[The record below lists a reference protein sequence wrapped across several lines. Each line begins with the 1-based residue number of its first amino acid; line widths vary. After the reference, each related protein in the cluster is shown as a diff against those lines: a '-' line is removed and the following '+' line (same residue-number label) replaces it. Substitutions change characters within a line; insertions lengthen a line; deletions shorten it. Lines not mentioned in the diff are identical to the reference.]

1 MFASFAV
8 KIPMWPFHTWLPDA
22 HVEAPTA
29 GSILLAGVLL
39 KLGGYGYLRFSLPM
53 LPEASEFFTP
63 LIYTLS
69 VVAVIYTSLVALM
82 QDDMKKLIAYSS
94 VAHMGFVTIGIFTPN
109 ALGIDGSII
118 QMLSH
123 GVVSAALFMG
133 VGVVYDRLHTHEI
146 ARFEGLVNRMP
157 LYAFT
162 FMLFTLASVGLPG
175 TSGFVGEV
183 LVIVGVFGVNSWV
196 ALLAATGAFLSVAYM
211 LWLYRRVFFGFL
223 TKDDNKLFSD
233 LRPNEIIAFVPLG
246 IITLLMG
253 IYPDLFLDPMRAS
266 VDHLLAQLDAAR
278 ASDLALR

>member
-1 MFASFAV
+1 
-8 KIPMWPFHTWLPDA
+8 
-22 HVEAPTA
+22 
-29 GSILLAGVLL
+29 
-39 KLGGYGYLRFSLPM
+39 
-53 LPEASEFFTP
+53 
-63 LIYTLS
+63 
-69 VVAVIYTSLVALM
+69 VIYTSLVALM

-157 LYAFT
+157 LYAAT

-196 ALLAATGAFLSVAYM
+196 ALLAATGGFLSVAYM

-223 TKDDNKLFSD
+223 TKDDLKLFPD
-233 LRPNEIIAFVPLG
+233 LRPNEVIAFVPLA

-266 VDHLLAQLDAAR
+266 VDHLITQLDAAP
-278 ASDLALR
+278 AADLASR

>member
-1 MFASFAV
+1 
-8 KIPMWPFHTWLPDA
+8 
-22 HVEAPTA
+22 
-29 GSILLAGVLL
+29 
-39 KLGGYGYLRFSLPM
+39 
-53 LPEASEFFTP
+53 
-63 LIYTLS
+63 
-69 VVAVIYTSLVALM
+69 
-82 QDDMKKLIAYSS
+82 
-94 VAHMGFVTIGIFTPN
+94 
-109 ALGIDGSII
+109 
-118 QMLSH
+118 
-123 GVVSAALFMG
+123 
-133 VGVVYDRLHTHEI
+133 
-146 ARFEGLVNRMP
+146 
-157 LYAFT
+157 
-162 FMLFTLASVGLPG
+162 MLFTLASVGLPG

-253 IYPDLFLDPMRAS
+253 IYPELFLDPMRAS

>member
-1 MFASFAV
+1 
-8 KIPMWPFHTWLPDA
+8 
-22 HVEAPTA
+22 
-29 GSILLAGVLL
+29 
-39 KLGGYGYLRFSLPM
+39 M

>member
-1 MFASFAV
+1 
-8 KIPMWPFHTWLPDA
+8 MWPFHTWLPDA

-29 GSILLAGVLL
+29 GSVLLAGVLL

-53 LPEASEFFTP
+53 LPDASAFFTP

-69 VVAVIYTSLVALM
+69 IVAVIYTSLVALM
-82 QDDMKKLIAYSS
+82 QEDMKKLIAYSS

-123 GVVSAALFMG
+123 GVVSAALFLG

-146 ARFEGLVNRMP
+146 DRFGGLVHRMP
-157 LYAFT
+157 LYAAT
-162 FMLFTLASVGLPG
+162 FMLFSLASIGLPG

-196 ALLAATGAFLSVAYM
+196 ALLAATGGFLSAAYM
-211 LWLYRRVFFGFL
+211 LWLYRRVIFGAL
-223 TKDDNKLFSD
+223 VKDELKLMPD
-233 LRPNEIIAFVPLG
+233 LRANEIIAFVPLA
-246 IITLLMG
+246 IITLVMG
-253 IYPDLFLDPMRAS
+253 IYPDLFLEPMRAS
-266 VDHLLAQLDAAR
+266 VDNLIAQVGAASASELAAR
-278 ASDLALR
+278 